1 MEKVAY
7 YETAAADVS
16 NKVDKRKR
24 QRAGAVGGLGC
35 EEQSFDEFPLSF
47 AKFCGLPPLYGNFEN
62 VQQLDE
68 TRIIKIVLIC
78 MPTYPKP

>member
-35 EEQSFDEFPLSF
+35 GEQGFD
-47 AKFCGLPPLYGNFEN
+47 
-62 VQQLDE
+62 
-68 TRIIKIVLIC
+68 
-78 MPTYPKP
+78 